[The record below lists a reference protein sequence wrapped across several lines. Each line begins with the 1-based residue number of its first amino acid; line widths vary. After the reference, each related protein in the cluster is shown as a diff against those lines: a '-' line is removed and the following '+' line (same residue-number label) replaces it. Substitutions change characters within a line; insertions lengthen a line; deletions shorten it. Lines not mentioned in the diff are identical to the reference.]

1 MRKSI
6 SRRARCSASRLARD
20 FSRDRATSRS
30 LVRNSIIGV
39 SVSQP
44 DRPVTPDQV
53 FGSDRG
59 FGSSLLG
66 LSLLNPAHEAPPHSR
81 PNALPELRS
90 ENRSHAQRTQA
101 VAKGC

>member
-1 MRKSI
+1 
-6 SRRARCSASRLARD
+6 
-20 FSRDRATSRS
+20 
-30 LVRNSIIGV
+30 
-39 SVSQP
+39 
-44 DRPVTPDQV
+44 
-53 FGSDRG
+53 
-59 FGSSLLG
+59 LG